1 MELSK
6 ITNKDVIQSYILTT
20 AKYDYNIYEKRIL
33 YRLVE
38 MAQRLVEGQKLDS
51 GFSIEKTLFDDRVIT
66 MPINAFLID
75 EKDHNNTR
83 VKDAL
88 TRLRNKTF
96 EYENGREWKLI
107 GIIEKPKFDIEGI
120 AKFELQPEVFEAILN
135 FSKGYRKYELKTA
148 MEFKSVYSMRFYELI
163 SGQKNPLTFLI
174 DDLKERFR
182 LVGKYERINDFI
194 KRVIEPAQK
203 ELDMKSPYSFTY
215 KLNKVGRRYVSIT
228 LFPVYIPENRDE
240 ELEKRDL
247 QKKVFVSWDLSKQN
261 LDYLKH
267 SFDFSTKEIQ
277 QQIELFKNAQ
287 NSCDLIAFLSKI
299 KPNANR
305 ARNPKG
311 YAISALKKHLKQ
323 LSNQS

>member
-1 MELSK
+1 MEISK

-38 MAQRLVEGQKLDS
+38 MAQRLLEGQKLDKN
-51 GFSIEKTLFDDRVIT
+51 FSIEKTLFDDRIVT
-66 MPINAFLID
+66 MPISAFLVNERD
-75 EKDHNNTR
+75 NNNTR

-120 AKFELQPEVFEAILN
+120 AKFELQPEVFEAILD

-148 MEFKSVYSMRFYELI
+148 MEFKSAYSMRFYELF
-163 SGQKNPLTFLI
+163 SGQTEPLTYMI
-174 DDLKERFR
+174 DDLKQRFG

-203 ELDMKSPYSFTY
+203 EMNMKSPYSFTY
-215 KLNKVGRRYVSIT
+215 KLNKIGRKYVSIT
-228 LFPVYIPENRDE
+228 FFPVYIPKNRDE
-240 ELEKRDL
+240 DLEQRDL
-247 QKKVFVSWDLSKQN
+247 QKKVYVSWDLSKEN
-261 LDYLKH
+261 INYLKH
-267 SFDFSTKEIQ
+267 SFDFSSKELQ
-277 QQIELFKNAQ
+277 QQIELFKSAQ
-287 NSCDLIAFLSKI
+287 KSFDLITFLSQI
-299 KPNANR
+299 KPRAND

-311 YAISALKKHLKQ
+311 YVINAIKKHLEQQKA
-323 LSNQS
+323 